1 MKPRPSVLIIQTAFI
16 GDVILATALIESI
29 RVQAPDATIDFLVR
43 KGNEGLLE
51 GHPVLRHVYVLDKRR
66 KYQSLLELASTFRR
80 NQYDYVINV
89 QRFATTG
96 LLTMLSGAHTSIGF
110 EKNPLSLFFSRRV
123 AHTVG
128 DIHEVTRNLSL
139 LAPLGI
145 QSSARPRLY
154 PLPAHYDKV
163 KVYQS
168 AAYITI
174 SPASVWF
181 TKQFPAQQWSEFI
194 AAVPGLRIFL
204 LGGPDD
210 KPLCDELVTMAKG
223 ADVINLAG
231 QLSLLESAALM
242 AGAKMNFVND
252 SAPLHLASA
261 MNAPVTAVFCSTL
274 PDFGFGPLSD
284 DSTIVQTEERL
295 DCRPCGLHG
304 HRQCPKGHFRCATSI
319 RTDQLLASIR

>member
-1 MKPRPSVLIIQTAFI
+1 MKPHPSVLIIQTAFI

-29 RVQAPDATIDFLVR
+29 RGQDPDATIDFLVR
-43 KGNEGLLE
+43 KGNEGLLD

-66 KYQSLLELASTFRR
+66 KYQSLLELAGTFRR

-96 LLTMLSGAHTSIGF
+96 LITMLSGARMSIGF

-163 KVYQS
+163 KAYQS
-168 AAYITI
+168 ATYITV

-181 TKQFPAQQWSEFI
+181 TKQFPAKQWSEFI
-194 AAVPGLRIFL
+194 AAVSGLRIFL

-210 KPLCDELVTMAKG
+210 KPVCDELVAAAK
-223 ADVINLAG
+223 DIEVISLAG
-231 QLSLLESAALM
+231 KLSLLESAALM

-319 RTDQLLASIR
+319 RTEQLLSSIR

>member
-1 MKPRPSVLIIQTAFI
+1 MKKNPSVLIIQTAFI

-29 RVQAPDATIDFLVR
+29 RSQEADATIDFLVR
-43 KGNEGLLE
+43 KGNESLLE
-51 GHPVLRHVYVLDKRR
+51 GHPILRKVYVLDKSR
-66 KYQSLLELASTFRR
+66 KYQDLLRLASSFRNNR
-80 NQYDYVINV
+80 YDYVINV

-96 LLTMLSGAHTSIGF
+96 LLTLLSGAGMTIGF
-110 EKNPLSLFFSRRV
+110 EKNPLSALFSKRIPHIIGEV
-123 AHTVG
+123 
-128 DIHEVTRNLSL
+128 HEVTRNLSL

-154 PLPAHYDKV
+154 PSPAQYDKIRA
-163 KVYQS
+163 YQ
-168 AAYITI
+168 AQAYITI

-181 TKQFPAQQWSEFI
+181 TKQFPAGQWKDFVS
-194 AAVPGLRIFL
+194 ATNGVRVFL

-210 KPLCDELVTMAKG
+210 KLLCDELAVAAK
-223 ADVINLAG
+223 DVEVINLAG
-231 QLSLLESAALM
+231 RLTLLESAALM
-242 AGAKMNFVND
+242 EGAKMNYVND

-274 PDFGFGPLSD
+274 PAFGFGPLSD
-284 DSTIVQTEERL
+284 NATTVQTQERL

-304 HRQCPKGHFRCATSI
+304 LKQCPQGHFRCATTI

>member
-29 RVQAPDATIDFLVR
+29 RAQEPEATIDFLVR
-43 KGNEGLLE
+43 KGNEALLA
-51 GHPVLRHVYVLDKRR
+51 GHPYLRQVHVLDKQR
-66 KYQSLLELASTFRR
+66 KYQSLLELAGTFRR
-80 NQYDYVINV
+80 NRYDYVINV

-96 LLTMLSGAHTSIGF
+96 LLTLLAGAGMTIGF
-110 EKNPLSLFFSRRV
+110 EKNPLSVFFSRRIP
-123 AHTVG
+123 HTIG
-128 DIHEVTRNLSL
+128 DVHEVTRNLSL

-154 PLPAHYDKV
+154 PTTTQMAKV
-163 KVYQS
+163 KNYQS
-168 AAYITI
+168 APYITI

-181 TKQFPAQQWSEFI
+181 TKQFPVAQWKDLI
-194 AAVPGLRIFL
+194 HAVSGVKVFL

-210 KPLCDELVTMAKG
+210 KALCDQLMASAG
-223 ADVINLAG
+223 NPNVVNLAG

-242 AGAKMNFVND
+242 AGAKMNYVND

-295 DCRPCGLHG
+295 ECRPCGLHG
-304 HRQCPKGHFRCATSI
+304 HRQCPQGHFRCATTI
-319 RTDQLLASIR
+319 RTDQLTASIR